1 MKRQIKSIFTKPK
14 SFIPIGKDSVQEATF
29 VCLKKL
35 YRQIDITIADMMASL
50 NLAFNDIEVKVY
62 PYRKEFVL
70 KKTGFSLI
78 IVKDIK
84 TTIEENVVMFS
95 YEIKEPWKNIK

>member
-1 MKRQIKSIFTKPK
+1 M
-14 SFIPIGKDSVQEATF
+14 
-29 VCLKKL
+29 
-35 YRQIDITIADMMASL
+35 
-50 NLAFNDIEVKVY
+50 KVY

-95 YEIKEPWKNIK
+95 YEIKEPGKNIK